1 MEQTEKLKNAR
12 NLLLKLHKALVDHER
27 STFEAFNGKASST
40 DFLNLLLN
48 NKDFEWLRRFSTL
61 IVDIDEMF
69 AQKDG
74 FADDAIAAHLDR
86 IRELAAM
93 DGEDEYFRA
102 KYQMALQND
111 LDAAALHAELKKA
124 LA

>member
-1 MEQTEKLKNAR
+1 MSNSEILRESR
-12 NLLLKLHKALVDHER
+12 NLLLKLHKSLVDHER
-27 STFEAFNGKASST
+27 STYEAFNGKTSST

-48 NKDFEWLRRFSTL
+48 NPDFEWLRRFSTL

-74 FADDAIAAHLDR
+74 FTSEAIDAHLSR
-86 IRELAAM
+86 MSELLTM
-93 DGEDEYFRA
+93 DGEDEYFQA

-111 LDAAALHAELKKA
+111 PDGASLHAEIKKV
-124 LA
+124 LG